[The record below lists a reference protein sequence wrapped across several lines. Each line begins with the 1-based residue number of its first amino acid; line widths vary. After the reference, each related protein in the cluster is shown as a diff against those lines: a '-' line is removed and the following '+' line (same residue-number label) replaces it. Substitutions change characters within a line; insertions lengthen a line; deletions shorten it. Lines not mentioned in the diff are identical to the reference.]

1 MINSTYT
8 VERPVSRPVAALI
21 GIASVLPLVY
31 LVYFVWHVTSLEP
44 PGLMRFETLL
54 SLHLLTV
61 SLIVVVL
68 TVVYLVMV
76 YRSALVPQDRRTF
89 WAVVLFMGNVFA
101 LPVFWYVFLWR
112 PASSERAL

>member
-1 MINSTYT
+1 LTAVM
-8 VERPVSRPVAALI
+8 SRPVAALV

-44 PGLMRFETLL
+44 PGLLRFETLL
-54 SLHLLTV
+54 SLHLV
-61 SLIVVVL
+61 SIGLIVVVL

-76 YRSALVPQDRRTF
+76 YRSALVPDDRRTF

-101 LPVFWYVFLWR
+101 FPVFWYLFLWR
-112 PASSERAL
+112 RPANERAL